1 MTDILHLNFTIEA
14 SSPCLDILQPWLE
27 TWGTRVSVSKVT
39 YFLDK
44 TVLTAVTVNRGL
56 YVSTWSNYEYRYTT
70 IYCSDLDYILKLTI
84 NEVVQIEFFYVSP
97 WKTRI
102 KCFICL
108 ALFLQR
114 FVFFALPTYKFAD
127 FFYFGNTWV
136 KDIVCSTLSNSILW
150 SVYLLKRLIHLC
162 W

>member
-1 MTDILHLNFTIEA
+1 MIGNVGDTCIRIKSH
-14 SSPCLDILQPWLE
+14 
-27 TWGTRVSVSKVT
+27 V
-39 YFLDK
+39 FLDK

-70 IYCSDLDYILKLTI
+70 IYCSDLDYILKFTI

-97 WKTRI
+97 WKIRI

-114 FVFFALPTYKFAD
+114 FVFLLCLHINLLI

-136 KDIVCSTLSNSILW
+136 KDIVYSTLSNSILW
-150 SVYLLKRLIHLC
+150 STGWFIYVDNFRDKKKFSFKQINYFFV
-162 W
+162 